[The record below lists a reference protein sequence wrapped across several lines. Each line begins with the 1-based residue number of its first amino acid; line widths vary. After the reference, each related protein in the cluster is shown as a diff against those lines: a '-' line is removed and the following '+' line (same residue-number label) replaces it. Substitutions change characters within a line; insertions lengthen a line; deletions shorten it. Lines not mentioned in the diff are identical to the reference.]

1 MVIAVLNDLK
11 LEAGDIYN
19 AYLTA
24 PYLEK
29 IYTICG
35 PEFGPDLQGR
45 LVIIIRALYDLRS
58 LGKAFRNYLSAGI
71 KELGWISCKADP
83 DDYYQSATR
92 PNEVIYYK
100 YLLTYID
107 DLLCISH
114 EPSIDLDKLDWYFTL
129 KENSRGIPKS
139 YLGGQINAVK
149 LSNNVHAWS
158 FTSSKYVQEALKNVE
173 KHIFTEY
180 NLVLPTRV
188 TTHFTSG
195 YRPERDSSRKLTDDK
210 ATHFMSL
217 IGILRDGQ

>member
-11 LEAGDIYN
+11 LKAGDIYN

-45 LVIIIRALYDLRS
+45 RVIIIRALYDLRS

-139 YLGGQINAVK
+139 YLGG
-149 LSNNVHAWS
+149 
-158 FTSSKYVQEALKNVE
+158 
-173 KHIFTEY
+173 
-180 NLVLPTRV
+180 
-188 TTHFTSG
+188 
-195 YRPERDSSRKLTDDK
+195 
-210 ATHFMSL
+210 
-217 IGILRDGQ
+217 